1 MTLTDRFAGVCF
13 IVAIGMSV
21 IAYNF
26 YKDAKNE
33 RALKEAYAAEVVQ
46 NDSAYKST
54 LNQVLSDKQT
64 LAVRVENLN
73 ADVSKKDAEKGY
85 WKVLATTYKIQL
97 DSAHHQGSGVAS
109 SGVDSTG
116 EYGQVDFSGSRGI
129 AAFSGYTRYYLKSE
143 ASKPFWYLDL
153 AYHEFPMK
161 SLLYQD
167 TDGIWKIK
175 TSVDEPGVK
184 FTAQHSVDST
194 IFISYKSQL
203 PKPVEKI
210 IPFGIRLKANLA
222 VGNGVSESVS
232 NISSMKTSNIGL
244 DASAEVYYNYWNV
257 TYYPLV
263 KVLSAG
269 VVFEFEIG
277 NFLRS
282 IF

>member
-1 MTLTDRFAGVCF
+1 MTLIKKVTVVVMTICG
-13 IVAIGMSV
+13 IAIGV
-21 IAYNF
+21 AF
-26 YKDAKNE
+26 GLYKELKNE
-33 RALKEAYAAEVVQ
+33 RALKEAYKAEIVQ
-46 NDSAYKST
+46 NDSAYKNQ
-54 LNQVLSDKQT
+54 LNQVLSDKQV
-64 LAVRVENLN
+64 LAVKVGNLN

-109 SGVDSTG
+109 SGIDSAG

-129 AAFSGYTRYYLKSE
+129 ASFSGYTRYYLKSE

-175 TSVDEPGVK
+175 TLVDEPGIK

-203 PKPVEKI
+203 PKPVEKP

-222 VGNGVSESVS
+222 IGNGTNESIS
-232 NISSMKTSNIGL
+232 NISSMKTSNVGL

-269 VVFEFEIG
+269 VVFEFELG